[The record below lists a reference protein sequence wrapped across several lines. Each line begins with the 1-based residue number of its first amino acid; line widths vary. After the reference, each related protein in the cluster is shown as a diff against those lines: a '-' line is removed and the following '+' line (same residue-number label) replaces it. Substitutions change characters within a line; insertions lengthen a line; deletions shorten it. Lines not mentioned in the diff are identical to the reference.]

1 MKNKK
6 FEFVGTYDINNCD
19 RTNQIYI
26 NNIKFE
32 FKEKKIKIVLIILKS
47 VFLVVFPKINDINL
61 KDY

>member
-32 FKEKKIKIVLIILKS
+32 FKEKKNKNCLYYFKKC
-47 VFLVVFPKINDINL
+47 FPCCFSQK
-61 KDY
+61 

>member
-26 NNIKFE
+26 NNTRR
-32 FKEKKIKIVLIILKS
+32 LL
-47 VFLVVFPKINDINL
+47 
-61 KDY
+61 

>member
-19 RTNQIYI
+19 KTNQIYL

-32 FKEKKIKIVLIILKS
+32 FKEKKNKN
-47 VFLVVFPKINDINL
+47 FLYYFKKCFPCCFSQK
-61 KDY
+61 